1 MNDAQIARKTITL
14 RGLTECPSCG
24 YSRATTTDRE
34 EAKLVQD
41 WLTAQGKEPRK
52 AIRDYKPT
60 VGGFSFGH
68 GGGYAILDADMLG
81 GTGDGRT
88 QSRFLKETGISG
100 FEYPSRGIRST
111 VCREC
116 RRGLEA

>member
-14 RGLTECPSCG
+14 RGLTECPHCG

-41 WLTAQGKEPRK
+41 WLAAQGKEPRK

-81 GTGDGRT
+81 GNGDGLT
-88 QSRFLKETGISG
+88 QSRFLQETGIRG
-100 FEYPSRGIRST
+100 FHYPFEGTRLKA
-111 VCREC
+111 CREC
-116 RRGLEA
+116 RQWL